1 MIDLCKY
8 KDLIGKPGTG
18 IHSIRFMGVAIMD
31 VIITLIGCI
40 IISYYT
46 KYSLLWVCII
56 VFGLGILSHR
66 LFCVRSAVDKMLF
79 PDKN

>member
-1 MIDLCKY
+1 MKELCKY

-31 VIITLIGCI
+31 VIITFIGCMLI
-40 IISYYT
+40 AYYT
-46 KYSLLWVCII
+46 KYSLLWVSIL

-66 LFCVRSAVDKMLF
+66 LFCVRTAVDKMLF
-79 PDKN
+79 PDNN